1 MLTSAVRTSVE
12 APGFTTSDAAS
23 EPVDTHGSPIGSED
37 LDSTPPSHAVDIAP
51 RWNES
56 KTMIWRVTATC
67 YCAFVMGAND
77 AAYGAIIP
85 YVCISIS
92 VDPI

>member
-1 MLTSAVRTSVE
+1 MTTSVE
-12 APGFTTSDAAS
+12 PPNDGPS
-23 EPVDTHGSPIGSED
+23 ETLQSQSVDTHGPPIGMED
-37 LDSTPPSHAVDIAP
+37 PENTPPSHAVDIAP

-85 YVCISIS
+85 YVSAY
-92 VDPI
+92 P